1 MLRVG
6 GLEVTYTLMRAYK
19 VILAIWV
26 WVSFMVFI
34 FEMLYIID
42 ASIDRI
48 KDSKRAVYGSN

>member
-6 GLEVTYTLMRAYK
+6 GLEVAYTLMRAYK
-19 VILAIWV
+19 VILEIWV
-26 WVSFMVFI
+26 WISFMVFI

-42 ASIDRI
+42 ARIDRI

>member
-34 FEMLYIID
+34 FEMLHIID
-42 ASIDRI
+42 ARIDRI